1 MERIGIREL
10 RQHASKYLE
19 RVERGEA
26 IEVTNRG
33 RLVARL
39 LPATEALSGLAKLQA
54 EGSVRPAKRN
64 HRDLPPP
71 LPLPPG
77 ARPPSE
83 FVDEMR
89 EERL

>member
-33 RLVARL
+33 RLVARI
-39 LPATEALSGLAKLQA
+39 LPAAEELSGLAKLRA
-54 EGSVRPAKRN
+54 EGRIRLATRKIS
-64 HRDLPPP
+64 DLPPP
-71 LPLPPG
+71 LPRQPRE
-77 ARPPSE
+77 RPLSE
-83 FVDEMR
+83 ILDEMR
-89 EERL
+89 ADRI